1 MNLYRMLGNL
11 NSLLLGQYLMKTG
24 LSITKK
30 DLFEIQK
37 SDTTLANKI
46 NRMKEENL
54 SELYNFQLHQ
64 ENLYK
69 IKMIYHQKAY
79 RLCLPQYLGREIYA
93 KIHFNSDAHV
103 TNDNLRAI
111 FDAKQQ

>member
-1 MNLYRMLGNL
+1 MT
-11 NSLLLGQYLMKTG
+11 TG

-46 NRMKEENL
+46 NKMKEENL
-54 SELYNFQLHQ
+54 SELYNFELHQ
-64 ENLYK
+64 GILYK
-69 IKMIYHQKAY
+69 IKMIYDQKAY

-111 FDAKQQ
+111 FDASFYTPNSSELVKEVIAKLYSV